1 MSKGKK
7 PSNPTSKMVKP
18 PPPAS
23 TYTDLGNALWS
34 RSKNGY
40 VYEDVPF
47 QGLAEDQAVQQQNL
61 YGRQLDYLQDPNA
74 IRQEQEGVYRSA
86 MIPAFESERNK
97 IIGQARAQ
105 LGNRYKST
113 YGALTMEDAANKQA
127 VQRAGLERTI
137 YDSGQSALDRELA
150 RLGLL
155 QGQASQQV
163 ASAYA
168 PMIALKDIQQGGS
181 ANFGNYVQ
189 GLGNY
194 NNAMAQN
201 YATQANMYNNS
212 KDFMNHHLQMLG
224 ANGQISQAAATG
236 GM

>member
-18 PPPAS
+18 PPPPS
-23 TYTDLGNALWS
+23 TYTDLGNVLWS

-40 VYEDVPF
+40 IFEDVPF
-47 QGLAEDQAVQQQNL
+47 QGLAKQQAVQQQDL
-61 YGRQLDYLQDPNA
+61 YGKQLNYLQDPNA

-97 IIGQARAQ
+97 ILGQARAQ
-105 LGNRYKST
+105 LGNRYRST
-113 YGALTMEDAANKQA
+113 FGALTMEDAANKQA

-155 QGQASQQV
+155 QGQAAQQV
-163 ASAYA
+163 SNAYA
-168 PMIALKDIQQGGS
+168 PMIALKDLQQGGS

-201 YATQANMYNNS
+201 YATQANIYNNQKS
-212 KDFMNHHLQMLG
+212 FMDYYTQILG
-224 ANGQISQAAATG
+224 ANAQIASAAATG

>member
-7 PSNPTSKMVKP
+7 PSNPTKKMIKP
-18 PPPAS
+18 PPPPS
-23 TYTDLGNALWS
+23 TYTDLGNVLWDK
-34 RSKNGY
+34 SKNGY
-40 VYEDVPF
+40 TFSDVPF
-47 QGLAEDQAVQQQNL
+47 QGLAKTQAEQQQAL
-61 YGRQLDYLQDPNA
+61 YGNQLDYLQNPYA
-74 IRQEQEGVYRSA
+74 IRQEQEDVYRSA

-113 YGALTMEDAANKQA
+113 FGALTMEDAANKQA
-127 VQRAGLERTI
+127 VQRAGLEKTI

-155 QGQASQQV
+155 QGQAAQQV
-163 ASAYA
+163 SNAYA
-168 PMIALKDIQQGGS
+168 PMIALKDLQQGGS

-201 YATQANMYNNS
+201 YATQANIYNNQ
-212 KDFMNHHLQMLG
+212 KGFMDYYMQMLSAGGDVAAKIAMGG
-224 ANGQISQAAATG
+224 A
-236 GM
+236 